1 MRIAASATTGLVA
14 NLRAARGPVN
24 GRRAASKIE
33 YGRR

>member
-1 MRIAASATTGLVA
+1 MRIPASATTELVA
-14 NLRAARGPVN
+14 NLRKPRRPVN